1 MRLFVDVGNSRLKW
15 ATREKKG
22 AWINHAA
29 CGYTPALLD
38 GILRDAW
45 VSLPEPERVV
55 VCSVAGAE
63 IRHII
68 ETATRDL
75 WGKAAT
81 MFHASASCAGVRN
94 GYRDPETLGSDRWAA
109 LIGAHHEIG
118 GPLCVVDCG
127 TAVTVDALAADGEF
141 LGGAIFPGLAL
152 LRSGLSAGTAGA
164 GSAPGDAADC
174 VARGTADAVAAGTL
188 YGLAGAVDRLVAEC
202 RNVLGADARVVLT
215 GGDAPALD
223 SQFGFESVHIPDLV
237 LRGLAV
243 AEEEC

>member
-22 AWINHAA
+22 AWLNHVA
-29 CGYTPALLD
+29 CEYTPAELD
-38 GILRDAW
+38 GVLRDAW

-55 VCSVAGAE
+55 VCSVAGVE
-63 IRHII
+63 IPQII
-68 ETATRDL
+68 ETVTRGL
-75 WGKAAT
+75 WGKATA

-94 GYRDPETLGSDRWAA
+94 GYRNPETLGPDRWAA
-109 LIGAHHEIG
+109 LIGAHNEIG

-141 LGGAIFPGLAL
+141 LGGTIFPGLTL

-164 GSAPGDAADC
+164 GSAAGDADDC
-174 VARGTADAVAAGTL
+174 VARSTADAVAAGTL
-188 YGLAGAVDRLVAEC
+188 YGLAGAVERLVTEC
-202 RNVLGADARVVLT
+202 RNVLGADMRVVLT
-215 GGDAPALD
+215 GGNAPALN
-223 SQFGFESVHIPDLV
+223 SLFGFESVSIPDLV

-243 AEEEC
+243 AEDEC